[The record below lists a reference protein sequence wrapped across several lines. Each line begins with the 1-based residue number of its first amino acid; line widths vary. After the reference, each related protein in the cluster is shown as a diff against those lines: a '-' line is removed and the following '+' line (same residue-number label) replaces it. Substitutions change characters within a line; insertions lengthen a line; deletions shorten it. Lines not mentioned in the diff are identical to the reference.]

1 LAADDRRPPTR
12 PNSAIHSGPANRAT
26 PLIDKVRNATARYI
40 DINVALR
47 EGFVQATPCVSGP
60 DAGAMGVHFV
70 LPARISGGVLNAEQP
85 EALIYE
91 QDLNVDTP
99 AGVETLFGRIH
110 SAAERVCSETD
121 PLARVAAS
129 KCARKAE
136 AGTIEKLNL
145 PLLTAY
151 YRMKNGGRTGMFTAN
166 R

>member
-1 LAADDRRPPTR
+1 MIAGRRRDLIPPSIRVRQTGRRRSSTKCATR
-12 PNSAIHSGPANRAT
+12 PRAT
-26 PLIDKVRNATARYI
+26 SISTSL
-40 DINVALR
+40 
-47 EGFVQATPCVSGP
+47 SGKASSRP
-60 DAGAMGVHFV
+60 RHASADRMLGRWACIFFV